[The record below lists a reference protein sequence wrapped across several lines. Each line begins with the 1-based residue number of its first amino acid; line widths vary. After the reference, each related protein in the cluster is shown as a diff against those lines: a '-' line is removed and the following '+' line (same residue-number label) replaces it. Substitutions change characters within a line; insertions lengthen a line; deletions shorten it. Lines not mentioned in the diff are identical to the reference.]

1 MKTTKIQRKKHYSL
15 LIMLSESPR
24 TLSHGVATENL
35 NDIMKVKMIQRR
47 GGEFNE
53 EMESFPKK
61 SKI

>member
-1 MKTTKIQRKKHYSL
+1 
-15 LIMLSESPR
+15 MLSESPR
-24 TLSHGVATENL
+24 TLSYGVATENL

-53 EMESFPKK
+53 EMESKKKK

>member
-1 MKTTKIQRKKHYSL
+1 
-15 LIMLSESPR
+15 MLSESPR

-35 NDIMKVKMIQRR
+35 NDIMTVKMIQRR

-61 SKI
+61 SKF